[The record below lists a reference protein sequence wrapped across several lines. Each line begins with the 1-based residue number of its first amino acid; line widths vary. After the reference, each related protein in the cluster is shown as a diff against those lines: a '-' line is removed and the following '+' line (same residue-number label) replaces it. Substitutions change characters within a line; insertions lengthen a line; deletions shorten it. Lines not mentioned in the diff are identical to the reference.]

1 LSEKKKKQTKTKQ
14 TFSFTKTNTNPK
26 TKTKKRGLGTSLLSW
41 VRIALRWSAGSL
53 VQASNLYFLLHF
65 PVVVFRGTL
74 ITLGGDTFRKRKI
87 PVKKQIKKK
96 TPKQKNRQNPKHP
109 LTPIQKDVLLILII

>member
-1 LSEKKKKQTKTKQ
+1 LSEKKKKTNKNQTNIFFYKNKH
-14 TFSFTKTNTNPK
+14 KPK
-26 TKTKKRGLGTSLLSW
+26 NKNEKRGLGTSLLSW

-53 VQASNLYFLLHF
+53 VQATNLYFLLHF

-87 PVKKQIKKK
+87 PVKKQIKKN
-96 TPKQKNRQNPKHP
+96 TPKQKIAK
-109 LTPIQKDVLLILII
+109 IQSIH